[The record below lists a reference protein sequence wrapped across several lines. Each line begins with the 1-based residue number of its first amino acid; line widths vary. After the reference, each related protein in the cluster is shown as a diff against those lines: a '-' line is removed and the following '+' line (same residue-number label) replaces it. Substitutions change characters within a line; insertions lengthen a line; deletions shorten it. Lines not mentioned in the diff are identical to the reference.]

1 MPRHAFTLLLIG
13 GILPILAGCA
23 DLGGQSYKDDPNYRL
38 GHSDGCWAATS
49 GKDGATRNQ
58 DLYKSSDAYRAGWK
72 AGYSSCRVDSGAQDA
87 NRPGPERSTT
97 SPFGY

>member
-1 MPRHAFTLLLIG
+1 MPRNAFAILLIG
-13 GILPILAGCA
+13 GILPVLAGCA
-23 DLGGQSYKDDPNYRL
+23 DTGGSSYANTPEYAS

-49 GKDGATRNQ
+49 GKKKATRNE

-72 AGYSSCRVDSGAQDA
+72 AGFNSCRVDSGAQRA
-87 NRPGPERSTT
+87 NDPTERPST